1 MNELDRYTTDEMNHV
16 WSADWKFRRWADVEI
31 AAAKAL
37 GAPSEALFS
46 MSGASVPSAQAV
58 AAEEAKTRHDVIA
71 FLNLWRAGMDV
82 EARVWTHRGLT
93 SSDIVDT
100 TNALRMKA
108 STDVIRD
115 NLRRLTKV
123 IVRNALL
130 YKDTVRI
137 GRTHGQSAEVTTWGW
152 RLAGFAHDLMRA
164 EQRFALL
171 HVMYERGKLSGPVGD
186 YKTMDPGTEQDAL
199 LRLGLEPVGAGTQ
212 VVPRDVYVDYVHCL
226 AQTASVIEN
235 IALEVRLSS
244 RSEVAEM
251 REGTLGSQRGSSAMP
266 HKRNPITS
274 EQLSGLARLVR
285 AQVAPVADGVAL
297 HHERDISHSSVERVA
312 LSTASK
318 IADYMVQT
326 ATALMGNLRVYPER
340 MRSNLDGNLDVLSS
354 LIKDRLV
361 DQYHLDPKDAYEVT
375 FWGFHEWTRPA
386 EDRGPDSQVFE
397 TLADA
402 LSDAF
407 VRVAERKNWDPAFV
421 ADFDA
426 LTGLMEH
433 PEKLVGQTGKVFA
446 ELEYVLSTL

>member
-1 MNELDRYTTDEMNHV
+1 MNELDRYTTDEMNHI
-16 WSADWKFRRWADVEI
+16 WSADWKFRRWAEVET

-58 AAEEAKTRHDVIA
+58 AAEEARTRHDVIA
-71 FLNLWRAGMDV
+71 FLNLWRAGMDA
-82 EARVWTHRGLT
+82 EARTWAHRGLT
-93 SSDIVDT
+93 SSDVVDT

-108 STDVIRD
+108 STDIIRD

-130 YKDTVRI
+130 YKDMVRV

-152 RLAGFAHDLMRA
+152 RLAGFAYDLMRA

-171 HVMYERGKLSGPVGD
+171 HIMYERGKLSGPVGD
-186 YKTMDPGTEQDAL
+186 YKTMDPSTEQGAL
-199 LRLGLEPVGAGTQ
+199 RRLGLEPVGAGTQ
-212 VVPRDVYVDYVHCL
+212 VVPRDVYVDYMHCL
-226 AQTASVIEN
+226 AQLASVIEN

-244 RSEVAEM
+244 RSEIAEM

-266 HKRNPITS
+266 HKRNPITA

-285 AQVAPVADGVAL
+285 AQVAPVADGVAM

-312 LSTASK
+312 LATASK
-318 IADYMVQT
+318 VADYMVQT
-326 ATALMGNLRVYPER
+326 ATDLMSNLRVYPDR
-340 MRSNLDGNLDVLSS
+340 MRANVLGNLDILSS

-361 DQYHLDPKDAYEVT
+361 TQYGLDPKDAYEVT
-375 FWGFHEWTRPA
+375 FWGFQDWTRPA
-386 EDRGPDSQVFE
+386 EDRGPDSEVFE

-402 LSDAF
+402 LVSTFSA
-407 VRVAERKNWDPAFV
+407 VADRKNWDTPLV
-421 ADFDA
+421 PDFDA
-426 LTGLMEH
+426 MVGLIDH
-433 PEKLVGQTGKVFA
+433 PEKLVGQTGKVFD
-446 ELEYVLSTL
+446 ELEHVLPTL